1 MVAQKAWHI
10 CTFHTLLFIR
20 WSVGFHFET
29 IRVAQAD
36 HILAYGVSVQRTVSV
51 VRLVESG
58 PAGFHCERVFRGE
71 PALLDGNR
79 KSGWDVRRMDGGPL
93 APSEAVERRHIRQ
106 EVNVVGQE
114 RIECQTL
121 LDERDG
127 GTRIA
132 DNLARH
138 DT

>member
-1 MVAQKAWHI
+1 M
-10 CTFHTLLFIR
+10 
-20 WSVGFHFET
+20 
-29 IRVAQAD
+29 
-36 HILAYGVSVQRTVSV
+36 

-58 PAGFHCERVFRGE
+58 PVGFHCEQVFRGAR
-71 PALLDGNR
+71 ALLDGNR

-93 APSEAVERRHIRQ
+93 ARSETVERRHIHQ

-114 RIECQTL
+114 RIECQML

-132 DNLARH
+132 DNLAR
-138 DT
+138 